1 MQPSPVNSAPPGND
15 GFPGH
20 DGLFPGELPRL
31 LGKKLID
38 GLKLMHIYQH
48 PSGEII
54 SFRRQQ
60 IGYVYCR
67 SPFVS
72 AIVHEALS
80 CFDPTSAG
88 WLNSCLGILLPEHT
102 KAVFKYVGAIRQR
115 IRAFLL
121 WQKEAQGW
129 WRFFGRGSGIDPD
142 ISTTMVAL
150 LALRDAPGIDSYRYW
165 DEHIETVRQFR
176 SSDGLYYTFYRPG
189 RGGYGWM
196 DEKGRPI
203 VGYDRVV
210 NADVVWFLSEFGLE
224 VTEADPV
231 FAYLLGECEDKD
243 LTQGTSLFPNP
254 VSYFYAISRLLCWD
268 KNPYR
273 DRFEKSI
280 LSRLLSMQQ
289 PTGEFGG
296 PLSTVLAA
304 HTLIN
309 LQYTGEELDRARFA
323 VLRSMQGSGGWQY
336 EDFIVSGFGSP
347 ALTTALSL
355 SFLVHYEH
363 LKETVIL

>member
-1 MQPSPVNSAPPGND
+1 MPLSPFNSVASGNNGFHSSD
-15 GFPGH
+15 GSSP
-20 DGLFPGELPRL
+20 DELPPL
-31 LGKKLID
+31 LGKKLLD

-54 SFRRQQ
+54 SFRKQQ

-88 WLNSCLGILLPEHT
+88 WLDSCLEILLPEHT
-102 KAVFKYVGAIRQR
+102 KAVFNYVETVRKR
-115 IRAFLL
+115 IRDFLL
-121 WQKEAQGW
+121 WQKEAEGW
-129 WRFFGRGSGIDPD
+129 WRFFGRGCGIDPD
-142 ISTTMVAL
+142 VSTTMAAL

-165 DEHIETVRQFR
+165 DEHLQTIQQFC
-176 SSDGLYYTFYRPG
+176 SSEGLYYTFYRPG

-196 DEKGRPI
+196 DEKGGPV

-210 NADVVWFLSEFGLE
+210 NADVVWFLNEFGLE
-224 VTEADPV
+224 LSEGNPV
-231 FAYLLGECEDKD
+231 FAYLLGECERED
-243 LTQGTSLFPNP
+243 LSQGTALFPNP
-254 VSYFYAISRLLCWD
+254 VSYFYAVSRAFCRG
-268 KNPYR
+268 NPSHR
-273 DRFEKSI
+273 ERFEKSI
-280 LSRLLSMQQ
+280 LPRLLLMQHAS
-289 PTGEFGG
+289 GEFGG

-309 LQYTGEELDRARFA
+309 LRYTGEELDRARFA

-363 LKETVIL
+363 LKETAIL